1 MLMRCDEGH
10 KLALVTASV
19 RGLLHVPVC
28 QMASVV
34 GRLGFAS
41 ERDLAAFA
49 AWLGQAQ
56 PPPAGQSDSK
66 ANSSAKVHLPTG
78 LRVYL
83 AMLAI

>member
-1 MLMRCDEGH
+1 M
-10 KLALVTASV
+10 

-28 QMASVV
+28 QMASVA

-56 PPPAGQSDSK
+56 PLLAGQSDSK
-66 ANSSAKVHLPTG
+66 ANSSAKVHLPTA
-78 LRVYL
+78 LPAHL